1 MEPFGRGLRGRS
13 NVFIT
18 KDRPG
23 HLRAHRKA
31 TKTPGKTFVGTLVID
46 DTGTPDFIEFYAPK
60 DDEDAPES
68 VTSAGLADIVRA
80 PARRQTPHS
89 RRYRKYRATTEFATR
104 VVEYSPLCGVLGV
117 NLKPPEQEA
126 GRYGRNLHQLSKGG

>member
-1 MEPFGRGLRGRS
+1 MGGTRSGNRIALVLENVEPFGRGLRGRS

-23 HLRAHRKA
+23 HLRAHGKA

-80 PARRQTPHS
+80 PARRPDPAQQTVPQVSGYDGICH
-89 RRYRKYRATTEFATR
+89 TR
-104 VVEYSPLCGVLGV
+104 S
-117 NLKPPEQEA
+117 
-126 GRYGRNLHQLSKGG
+126 